1 MPSKNTQ
8 NSAIGKTKPSTTK
21 NNQIVPLRNIHWW
34 RTELN
39 KLGLHPTGT
48 STMVTAIISKKLDG
62 FEKTQRLIITFQNTD
77 HLTILVTGF
86 GKELRGDT
94 AKQIEEVFN
103 EFKNRLKSAR

>member
-1 MPSKNTQ
+1 MLQKPTQ
-8 NSAIGKTKPSTTK
+8 NSTIGKIKPSPTK
-21 NNQIVPLRNIHWW
+21 NNRTVPLRNIHWW
-34 RTELN
+34 RTEMN

-48 STMVTAIISKKLDG
+48 STMVTAIISKKLDKS
-62 FEKTQRLIITFQNTD
+62 EKTQKLTITFQNTD

-94 AKQIEEVFN
+94 SKQIEEVFE